1 MEDRLKVDIGKG
13 KQAWLCKTCK
23 GYLQKERM
31 PPMCSKNLLT
41 IKEALNIPL
50 TELEANLISPSILF
64 MKIWLLPVSRGPCLN
79 GKVINVPIGPE
90 GPNNTMFK
98 ALLPRAP
105 QEGGLIAVKLKRKL
119 AYQNSHTQ
127 QLVNVQNMLHWVHH
141 LKKAKNPYFKNIFT
155 SKAAYEAHC
164 AQKDPEGFNLLF
176 PGVNEDILEVMK
188 PFNTDGLEE
197 VEDEVVLEEEKQE
210 DPDQK
215 KARIEEEEETR
226 KEEEEEQIYRN
237 KDPVKKHQ
245 LMETGSVVMNDTHPE
260 MDCRM
265 EDKVVSVAPGEG
277 KTPVDFLYDHDWDIK
292 AFPHLN
298 NPDGGNGLFQKERP
312 VNLTYQNFFN
322 QRILNIDKRFSR
334 HPPYLFS
341 AVHFLEK
348 KQIRRNM
355 NLSYTTGH
363 QVVGEKGQVSFHHH
377 DGYIVLNDI
386 KNSPSFMKKKK
397 SELLAK
403 LDNFGPFHWFFT
415 LSCAD
420 I

>member
-1 MEDRLKVDIGKG
+1 
-13 KQAWLCKTCK
+13 
-23 GYLQKERM
+23 
-31 PPMCSKNLLT
+31 
-41 IKEALNIPL
+41 
-50 TELEANLISPSILF
+50 
-64 MKIWLLPVSRGPCLN
+64 
-79 GKVINVPIGPE
+79 
-90 GPNNTMFK
+90 
-98 ALLPRAP
+98 
-105 QEGGLIAVKLKRKL
+105 
-119 AYQNSHTQ
+119 
-127 QLVNVQNMLHWVHH
+127 MLHWVNH
-141 LKKAKNPYFKNIFT
+141 LKQAKNPYFKDIFT
-155 SKAAYEAHC
+155 DKAAYEAHC

-176 PGVNEDILEVMK
+176 PGINEDILEVMN

-197 VEDEVVLEEEKQE
+197 VEDEVVPEEEKQE

-322 QRILNIDKRFSR
+322 QRILNVDKRFSR

-348 KQIRRNM
+348 NR
-355 NLSYTTGH
+355 YAET
-363 QVVGEKGQVSFHHH
+363 
-377 DGYIVLNDI
+377 
-386 KNSPSFMKKKK
+386 
-397 SELLAK
+397 
-403 LDNFGPFHWFFT
+403 
-415 LSCAD
+415 
-420 I
+420 